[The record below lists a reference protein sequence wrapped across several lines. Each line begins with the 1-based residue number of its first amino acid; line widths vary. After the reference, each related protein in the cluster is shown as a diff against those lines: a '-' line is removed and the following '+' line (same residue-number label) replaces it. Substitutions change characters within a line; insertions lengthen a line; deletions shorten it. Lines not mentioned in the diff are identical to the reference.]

1 MLSEGCATAIK
12 QYRRTWQEPEAKNI
26 CEGVTLSLNPPL
38 RFHPRPDNFYTLT
51 SKQLNKMS
59 KSRNNI
65 PRAAIHVGSPAK
77 SFSAAEGYEPERRG
91 WDENT
96 YRLKNQD
103 TNNHYD
109 FSRKH
114 LNFEINSQGEI
125 VPLGS
130 NPVPLHERWQ
140 KRLEELGFKPYM
152 DKNNP
157 LGISDNSPNCT
168 VGIIVSGDHRV
179 LTRLAFGDQDVDF
192 TLQKSNA
199 HVVLKQGIKD
209 WALDTYHWAC
219 DRWGAENIIG
229 FDVHL
234 DETTPHIQIQTI
246 PVAKIKARGRAPAKY
261 VHKDDK
267 SKVLSHKEWKKL
279 PEGIRSNFIRTEVE
293 RREKECV
300 SYARVWGE
308 DKYAVGKTYYQMHT
322 DYYNEVGHK
331 YGLERGDDIAML
343 PGEERRE
350 RVHKSK
356 AVLEAERQA
365 KDAIVRTQMENERL
379 EDQKEKMASE
389 VQDMKKQK
397 ESLEKQNDKLEGE
410 IQNKKQ
416 HKENLEGSISQL
428 EEYAA
433 ALDIKEEDLIV
444 PTLKTNP
451 LVKKAVDAILE
462 ELGKPI
468 PTFGQK
474 KWREERRKAIKTILT
489 ELQTALMEAKEAH
502 NKDILKL
509 GKSLFNKAMKEART
523 IIEQNKQLQQENA
536 RLTEENVI
544 FRKLIASMD
553 ENAITRLRDK
563 KDAEIKELQEQLGKA
578 ESEAVRSGNKA
589 YREHQRAEN
598 AESKILE
605 MLGIPEIKEIW
616 ESVQQNKEAFRKQID
631 KWIKDGVAA
640 IRDYADGKGNDFRP
654 EAGNAVAWGIIAE
667 AFRYGLD
674 PTDEKQRKMAAAY
687 LLEKVS
693 WTGISSDFKI
703 SLTSSRTQQ
712 LCDAMTVSKDLMQ
725 NLLLMAGGRGGI
737 SIGGSGSNSE
747 LTNWDGTKKKTGWG
761 VG

>member
-1 MLSEGCATAIK
+1 
-12 QYRRTWQEPEAKNI
+12 
-26 CEGVTLSLNPPL
+26 
-38 RFHPRPDNFYTLT
+38 
-51 SKQLNKMS
+51 MS
-59 KSRNNI
+59 KSRYNV
-65 PRAAIHVGSPAK
+65 PRAAIHVGAPAK
-77 SFSAAEGYEPERRG
+77 SFSSAEGYEPERRG

-96 YRLKNQD
+96 YHLKNQD

-114 LNFEINSQGEI
+114 LNFEINSKGKI
-125 VPLGS
+125 VPLCS
-130 NPVPLHERWQ
+130 DPVPLHERLQ
-140 KRLEELGFKPYM
+140 KRLDELGFKPYM
-152 DKNNP
+152 DKNNH

-234 DETTPHIQIQTI
+234 DETTPHIHIQTI
-246 PVAKIKARGRAPAKY
+246 PVAKTKARGRASVKY
-261 VHKDDK
+261 VNKDDK
-267 SKVLSHKEWKKL
+267 SKVLSQKEWKKL
-279 PEGIRSNFIRTEVE
+279 PEEIRSDFVRTEVE

-300 SYARVWGE
+300 SYASVWGK

-331 YGLERGDDIAML
+331 YGLERGDDIALL
-343 PGEERRE
+343 PSEERRK
-350 RVHKSK
+350 RVHKNK

-379 EDQKEKMASE
+379 EGQKEKMASE

-397 ESLEKQNDKLEGE
+397 ECLEEHNDKLEGE
-410 IQNKKQ
+410 IQNKEQ

-474 KWREERRKAIKTILT
+474 EWREERRKAIKAILT
-489 ELQTALMEAKEAH
+489 DMQTALMEAKEAH

-509 GKSLFNKAMKEART
+509 GKSLYHKAMQKASA
-523 IIEQNKQLQQENA
+523 IIEQNKQLQKENG
-536 RLTEENVI
+536 RLNEENDVL
-544 FRKLIASMD
+544 RKRIASID

-563 KDAEIKELQEQLGKA
+563 KDAEIKELQERVGKA
-578 ESEAVRSGNKA
+578 ESEAIRSGNKA
-589 YREHQRAEN
+589 YSEHQRAEN
-598 AESKILE
+598 AESQVRE

-616 ESVQQNKEAFRKQID
+616 ESIQQNKEAFRKQID

-640 IRDYADGKGNDFRP
+640 IRNYADGKDNDFQP
-654 EAGNAVAWGIIAE
+654 EQGNAVAWGIIAK
-667 AFRYGLD
+667 AFEYGLE
-674 PTDEKQRKMAAAY
+674 PTDKKQRKMAAAY

-693 WTGISSDFKI
+693 WTGIASDFKI
-703 SLTSSRTQQ
+703 SLTASRTQQ
-712 LCDAMTVSKDLMQ
+712 LCDAMTVSKDLMA
-725 NLLLMAGGRGGI
+725 NLLLAAGGRGGI
-737 SIGGSGSNSE
+737 SSGGGGSNSE
-747 LTNWDGTKKKTGWG
+747 LTNWDGTKKNTGWG
-761 VG
+761 I

>member
-1 MLSEGCATAIK
+1 
-12 QYRRTWQEPEAKNI
+12 
-26 CEGVTLSLNPPL
+26 
-38 RFHPRPDNFYTLT
+38 
-51 SKQLNKMS
+51 MS

-65 PRAAIHVGSPAK
+65 PRAAIHVGAPAK

-96 YRLKNQD
+96 YQLKNQD
-103 TNNHYD
+103 ANNHYD

-114 LNFEINSQGEI
+114 LNFEINGKGEI

-130 NPVPLHERWQ
+130 NPVPLHERLQ
-140 KRLEELGFKPYM
+140 KRLDELEFKPYM

-168 VGIIVSGDHRV
+168 VGIIVSGDHDV
-179 LTRLAFGDQDVDF
+179 LTRLAFGGQDVDF

-246 PVAKIKARGRAPAKY
+246 PVAKTKARGRASAKY

-267 SKVLSHKEWKKL
+267 SKELSHKEWKKL
-279 PEGIRSNFIRTEVE
+279 SEEIRSNFIRTEDE
-293 RREKECV
+293 RREKESV
-300 SYARVWGE
+300 SYASVWGK

-322 DYYNEVGHK
+322 DYYNEVGRK

-365 KDAIVRTQMENERL
+365 KDAIAQNQIENERL
-379 EDQKEKMASE
+379 EGQKEKMAGE
-389 VQDMKKQK
+389 VQDIKKQK
-397 ESLEKQNDKLEGE
+397 ESLEEQNDKLAGE
-410 IQNKKQ
+410 IQNKEYR
-416 HKENLEGSISQL
+416 KEKLEGNISQL
-428 EEYAA
+428 ENYAA

-444 PTLKTNP
+444 PTLKTDP
-451 LVKKAVDAILE
+451 LVKDAWDAIKE

-468 PTFGQK
+468 PAFGQK
-474 KWREERRKAIKTILT
+474 EWREERRKAIKGILT
-489 ELQTALMEAKEAH
+489 NMQTALMQAKDVQ
-502 NKDILKL
+502 KQDILKL
-509 GKSLFNKAMKEART
+509 GKALYNKAMQNVRA
-523 IIEQNKQLQQENA
+523 IIEQNKQLQKENG
-536 RLTEENVI
+536 RLTEENDI
-544 FRKLIASMD
+544 LRKRIASMD

-563 KDAEIKELQEQLGKA
+563 KDAEIKELQERIGKA
-578 ESEAVRSGNKA
+578 ESEVVRSSTRA
-589 YREHQRAEN
+589 YSEHQRAEN
-598 AESKILE
+598 AESQVRE
-605 MLGIPEIKEIW
+605 MLGIHEIKEIW
-616 ESVQQNKEAFRKQID
+616 ESIQQNKETFRKQID

-640 IRDYADGKGNDFRP
+640 IRDYADGTDNDFQP

-667 AFRYGLD
+667 AFIHGLD
-674 PTDEKQRKMAAAY
+674 PAEEKQRMMTTGY
-687 LLEKVS
+687 LLERVS
-693 WTGISSDFKI
+693 WADISSEFIID
-703 SLTSSRTQQ
+703 LTASRTRQ
-712 LCDAMTVSKDLMQ
+712 LCDAMTVPKDLMA
-725 NLLLMAGGRGGI
+725 NLLLAAGGRGGI
-737 SIGGSGSNSE
+737 STGGGGSNGE
-747 LTNWDGTKKKTGWG
+747 LTNWDGTKKQTGWG
-761 VG
+761 I

>member
-1 MLSEGCATAIK
+1 
-12 QYRRTWQEPEAKNI
+12 
-26 CEGVTLSLNPPL
+26 
-38 RFHPRPDNFYTLT
+38 
-51 SKQLNKMS
+51 MS

-65 PRAAIHVGSPAK
+65 PRAAIHVGAPAK

-96 YRLKNQD
+96 YQLKNQD

-125 VPLGS
+125 VPLCS
-130 NPVPLHERWQ
+130 NPVPLHERLQ
-140 KRLEELGFKPYM
+140 KRLDALGFKPYM

-168 VGIIVSGDHRV
+168 VGIIVSGDHDV

-199 HVVLKQGIKD
+199 DVVLKQGIKD

-246 PVAKIKARGRAPAKY
+246 PVAKTKSRGRASAKY

-279 PEGIRSNFIRTEVE
+279 PEEIRSNFVRTEDE

-308 DKYAVGKTYYQMHT
+308 DKYAVGNTYKQMHT

-356 AVLEAERQA
+356 AMLEAERQA
-365 KDAIVRTQMENERL
+365 KDAIARNQIENERL
-379 EDQKEKMASE
+379 EGQKEKMAGE
-389 VQDMKKQK
+389 VQDIKKQK
-397 ESLEKQNDKLEGE
+397 ESLEDQNDKLEDE
-410 IQNKKQ
+410 IQ
-416 HKENLEGSISQL
+416 HKEQHKERLEVNISQL
-428 EEYAA
+428 EDYAA

-444 PTLKTNP
+444 PTLKTDP
-451 LVKKAVDAILE
+451 LVKDAWDAIKE

-468 PTFGQK
+468 PAFGQK
-474 KWREERRKAIKTILT
+474 DWREERRKAIKGILT
-489 ELQTALMEAKEAH
+489 NMQTALMQAKDVQ
-502 NKDILKL
+502 KQDILKL
-509 GKSLFNKAMKEART
+509 GKALYNKAMQNVRA
-523 IIEQNKQLQQENA
+523 IIEQNKQLQKENG
-536 RLTEENVI
+536 RLTEENDI
-544 FRKLIASMD
+544 LRKRIASMD
-553 ENAITRLRDK
+553 ENAITRLREK
-563 KDAEIKELQEQLGKA
+563 KDAEIKELQERLGKA

-589 YREHQRAEN
+589 YSEHQRAEN
-598 AESKILE
+598 AEKKLRG
-605 MLGIPEIKEIW
+605 MLDIPEIKELW
-616 ESVQQNKEAFRKQID
+616 ESIQQNKENFSKQID
-631 KWIKDGVAA
+631 QWIEDGVAA
-640 IRDYADGKGNDFRP
+640 IMEYANGKDNDFQP
-654 EAGNAVAWGIIAE
+654 KAGNAVAWGIIAE
-667 AFRYGLD
+667 AFKYGLD
-674 PTDEKQRKMAAAY
+674 PTDEKQRRMATAY

-693 WTGISSDFKI
+693 WTDMSEFKAG
-703 SLTSSRTQQ
+703 LTASRTRQ
-712 LCDAMTVSKDLMQ
+712 LCDVMTVSKDLMA
-725 NLLLMAGGRGGI
+725 NLLFAACGRAGI
-737 SIGGSGSNSE
+737 STGGGGSNSE

-761 VG
+761 I

>member
-1 MLSEGCATAIK
+1 
-12 QYRRTWQEPEAKNI
+12 
-26 CEGVTLSLNPPL
+26 
-38 RFHPRPDNFYTLT
+38 
-51 SKQLNKMS
+51 MS
-59 KSRNNI
+59 KSRYNV
-65 PRAAIHVGSPAK
+65 PRAAIHVGAPAK

-109 FSRKH
+109 FTRKH
-114 LNFEINSQGEI
+114 LNFEINSKGEI
-125 VPLGS
+125 VPLCS
-130 NPVPLHERWQ
+130 DPVPLHERLQ
-140 KRLEELGFKPYM
+140 KRLDELEFKPYM

-219 DRWGAENIIG
+219 DRWGTENIIG

-246 PVAKIKARGRAPAKY
+246 PVAKTKARGRASAKY

-279 PEGIRSNFIRTEVE
+279 PEEIRSSFVRTEVE

-300 SYARVWGE
+300 SYACVWGE

-322 DYYNEVGHK
+322 DYYNKVGHK

-343 PGEERRE
+343 PSEERRE
-350 RVHKSK
+350 RVHKNK

-365 KDAIVRTQMENERL
+365 KDAIVRVQMENERL
-379 EDQKEKMASE
+379 EGQKEKMASE

-397 ESLEKQNDKLEGE
+397 ECLEEHNDKLEGE
-410 IQNKKQ
+410 IQNKEQ
-416 HKENLEGSISQL
+416 HKEKLENNISQL

-444 PTLKTNP
+444 PTLNTNP
-451 LVKKAVDAILE
+451 LVKNAWNDIKE
-462 ELGKPI
+462 ELSKPI
-468 PTFGQK
+468 PAFGQK
-474 KWREERRKAIKTILT
+474 EWREERRKAIKTILT
-489 ELQTALMEAKEAH
+489 DLQTALMEAKEAH

-509 GKSLFNKAMKEART
+509 GKSLYNKAMKEART
-523 IIEQNKQLQQENA
+523 IIEQNKRLQQENG
-536 RLTEENVI
+536 RLTEENDVL
-544 FRKLIASMD
+544 RKRIASID

-563 KDAEIKELQEQLGKA
+563 KDAEIKELQERVGKA

-589 YREHQRAEN
+589 YSEHQRAEN
-598 AESKILE
+598 AESQVRE
-605 MLGIPEIKEIW
+605 MLDIPEIKKIW
-616 ESVQQNKEAFRKQID
+616 ESIQRNKEDFSKQID

-640 IRDYADGKGNDFRP
+640 IRNYADGKDNDFQA
-654 EAGNAVAWGIIAE
+654 EQGNAVAWGIIAK
-667 AFRYGLD
+667 AFEYGLD
-674 PTDEKQRKMAAAY
+674 PTDEKQRKIAAAY

-712 LCDAMTVSKDLMQ
+712 LCDAMTVSKDLMSS
-725 NLLLMAGGRGGI
+725 LLLAAGGRGGI
-737 SIGGSGSNSE
+737 SSGGGGSTSE
-747 LTNWDGTKKKTGWG
+747 LTNWDGTKKNTGWG
-761 VG
+761 R

>member
-1 MLSEGCATAIK
+1 
-12 QYRRTWQEPEAKNI
+12 
-26 CEGVTLSLNPPL
+26 
-38 RFHPRPDNFYTLT
+38 
-51 SKQLNKMS
+51 MS
-59 KSRNNI
+59 KSRYNV
-65 PRAAIHVGSPAK
+65 PRAAIHVGAPAK

-91 WDENT
+91 WDEKT

-109 FSRKH
+109 YSRKH
-114 LNFEINSQGEI
+114 LNFEINGNGEI
-125 VPLGS
+125 VPLCS
-130 NPVPLHERWQ
+130 DPVPLHERLQ
-140 KRLEELGFKPYM
+140 KRLDELGFKPYT

-157 LGISDNSPNCT
+157 LGTSDNSPNCT
-168 VGIIVSGDHRV
+168 VGIIVSGDHNV

-209 WALDTYHWAC
+209 WAMDTYHWAC

-246 PVAKIKARGRAPAKY
+246 PVAKTKARGRASTKY

-267 SKVLSHKEWKKL
+267 SKVLSHKEWKEL
-279 PEGIRSNFIRTEVE
+279 PEEIRSNFARTEVE

-308 DKYAVGKTYYQMHT
+308 DKYAVGNTYYQMHT
-322 DYYNEVGHK
+322 DYYNEVGRK

-350 RVHKSK
+350 RVHKNK

-365 KDAIVRTQMENERL
+365 KDAIVRNQMENERL
-379 EDQKEKMASE
+379 EGQKEKMAGE
-389 VQDMKKQK
+389 VQDMRKQK
-397 ESLEKQNDKLEGE
+397 DRLEEQNDKLEDE
-410 IQNKKQ
+410 IQNKEL
-416 HKENLEGSISQL
+416 HKERLEGNISQL

-433 ALDIKEEDLIV
+433 ALDIKEEDLVV

-468 PTFGQK
+468 PTFGHK
-474 KWREERRKAIKTILT
+474 EWKEERKQAIKAILT
-489 ELQTALMEAKEAH
+489 ELQTALMEAKDAH

-509 GKSLFNKAMKEART
+509 GKSLFNKAMKEARN
-523 IIEQNKQLQQENA
+523 IIEQNKQLQKENG
-536 RLTEENVI
+536 RLTEENDI
-544 FRKLIASMD
+544 LRKRIASID

-589 YREHQRAEN
+589 YSEHKRAET
-598 AESKILE
+598 AESQVRE
-605 MLGIPEIKEIW
+605 MFDIPEIKEIW
-616 ESVQQNKEAFRKQID
+616 ESIQQNKEAFRKQID
-631 KWIKDGVAA
+631 KWIEDGVAA
-640 IRDYADGKGNDFRP
+640 IRAYADGKNNDFQQ
-654 EAGNAVAWGIIAE
+654 EQGNAVAWGIIAK
-667 AFRYGLD
+667 AFEYGLD
-674 PTDEKQRKMAAAY
+674 PTDEKQRRIAAAY

-712 LCDAMTVSKDLMQ
+712 LCDAMTVSKELMA
-725 NLLLMAGGRGGI
+725 NLLLAAGGRGGI
-737 SIGGSGSNSE
+737 CAGGGGSTGE

-761 VG
+761 M

>member
-1 MLSEGCATAIK
+1 
-12 QYRRTWQEPEAKNI
+12 
-26 CEGVTLSLNPPL
+26 
-38 RFHPRPDNFYTLT
+38 
-51 SKQLNKMS
+51 MS

-114 LNFEINSQGEI
+114 LNFEINGKGEI

-130 NPVPLHERWQ
+130 NPVPLHERLQ
-140 KRLEELGFKPYM
+140 KRLDELDFKPYM

-168 VGIIVSGDHRV
+168 VGIVVSGDHDV
-179 LTRLAFGDQDVDF
+179 LTCLAFGDQDVDF
-192 TLQKSNA
+192 NLQNSNA

-246 PVAKIKARGRAPAKY
+246 PVAKTKSRGRASAKY

-267 SKVLSHKEWKKL
+267 SKVLSYKEWKKL
-279 PEGIRSNFIRTEVE
+279 PEEIRSNFVRTEDE

-300 SYARVWGE
+300 SYASVWGK
-308 DKYAVGKTYYQMHT
+308 DKYAVGNTYKQMHT

-356 AVLEAERQA
+356 DVLEAERQA
-365 KDAIVRTQMENERL
+365 KEAIIKSQMEHERL
-379 EDQKEKMASE
+379 EGQKEKMAGE
-389 VQDMKKQK
+389 VQDMKRQK
-397 ESLEKQNDKLEGE
+397 ESLEEQNDKLESA
-410 IQNKKQ
+410 IQNKEQ
-416 HKENLEGSISQL
+416 HKEKLEGNISQL
-428 EEYAA
+428 EDYAA

-444 PTLKTNP
+444 PTLKTDP
-451 LVKKAVDAILE
+451 LVKNAWDAIKTELE
-462 ELGKPI
+462 KPI
-468 PTFGQK
+468 PAFGQK
-474 KWREERRKAIKTILT
+474 EWREERRKAIKVILT
-489 ELQTALMEAKEAH
+489 EMRTALMQAKEAQ
-502 NKDILKL
+502 KGDILKL
-509 GKSLFNKAMKEART
+509 GKALYNKAMQNVRA
-523 IIEQNKQLQQENA
+523 IIEQNKQLQKENG
-536 RLTEENVI
+536 RLTEENDVL
-544 FRKLIASMD
+544 RKRIASMD
-553 ENAITRLRDK
+553 ENAITQLREK
-563 KDAEIKELQEQLGKA
+563 KDAEIKELQERLGKV

-589 YREHQRAEN
+589 YGEHQRAEN
-598 AESKILE
+598 AENKVRE

-616 ESVQQNKEAFRKQID
+616 ESIQRNKEDFSKQID
-631 KWIKDGVAA
+631 NWIEDGVAA
-640 IRDYADGKGNDFRP
+640 IRDYADGKDNDFQP

-667 AFRYGLD
+667 ALEYGLD
-674 PTDEKQRKMAAAY
+674 PTDEKQRKIAAAY

-703 SLTSSRTQQ
+703 ELTAARTRQ
-712 LCDAMTVSKDLMQ
+712 LCDAMKVSKGLMA
-725 NLLLMAGGRGGI
+725 NLFLAAGGRGGI
-737 SIGGSGSNSE
+737 STGGGGSNGE

-761 VG
+761 M

>member
-1 MLSEGCATAIK
+1 
-12 QYRRTWQEPEAKNI
+12 
-26 CEGVTLSLNPPL
+26 
-38 RFHPRPDNFYTLT
+38 
-51 SKQLNKMS
+51 MS
-59 KSRNNI
+59 KAKNNI
-65 PRAAIHVGSPAK
+65 PRAAIHVGAPAK
-77 SFSAAEGYEPERRG
+77 SFSAAEGFEPERRG

-114 LNFEINSQGEI
+114 LNFEINGKGEI

-130 NPVPLHERWQ
+130 NPVPLHERLQ
-140 KRLEELGFKPYM
+140 IRLDELNFKPYM

-168 VGIIVSGDHRV
+168 VGIIVSGDHDV

-199 HVVLKQGIKD
+199 HVVLKQGIRD

-246 PVAKIKARGRAPAKY
+246 PVAKTKARGRASAKY

-267 SKVLSHKEWKKL
+267 SKVLPHKEWKKL
-279 PEGIRSNFIRTEVE
+279 PKEIRSNFVRTEVE

-308 DKYAVGKTYYQMHT
+308 NKYAVGRTYYQMHT

-350 RVHKSK
+350 RVHKNK

-365 KDAIVRTQMENERL
+365 KDAIARNQMENERL
-379 EDQKEKMASE
+379 EGQKKKMAGE
-389 VQDMKKQK
+389 VQDMKMQK
-397 ESLEKQNDKLEGE
+397 EHLEEQNDKLEGE
-410 IQNKKQ
+410 IQNKEQ
-416 HKENLEGSISQL
+416 NKERLEDYVSRQ

-451 LVKKAVDAILE
+451 LVKDAWDAIKTELE
-462 ELGKPI
+462 KPI
-468 PTFGQK
+468 PAFGQK
-474 KWREERRKAIKTILT
+474 EWREDRREAIKTILT
-489 ELQTALMEAKEAH
+489 NLQTALMQANKAQKE
-502 NKDILKL
+502 DILKL
-509 GKSLFNKAMKEART
+509 GKSLYKKAMQNVRA
-523 IIEQNKQLQQENA
+523 IIEQNKQLQKENG
-536 RLTEENVI
+536 RLTEENDI
-544 FRKLIASMD
+544 LRKRIASID

-563 KDAEIKELQEQLGKA
+563 KDAEIKELQERLGKA

-589 YREHQRAEN
+589 YSEYQRAEKSEN
-598 AESKILE
+598 KVRK

-616 ESVQQNKEAFRKQID
+616 ESIQQNKEAFRKQID
-631 KWIKDGVAA
+631 KWIEDGVAA
-640 IRDYADGKGNDFRP
+640 IMDYADGKDNDFKP

-667 AFRYGLD
+667 AFRNGLD
-674 PTDEKQRKMAAAY
+674 PTDEKQRRMATGY

-693 WTGISSDFKI
+693 WTGIASEFKRE
-703 SLTSSRTQQ
+703 LTASRTRQ
-712 LCDAMTVSKDLMQ
+712 LCDAMTISKNLMS
-725 NLLLMAGGRGGI
+725 NLLLAAGGRGGVGVGG
-737 SIGGSGSNSE
+737 GGSYGE
-747 LTNWDGTKKKTGWG
+747 LTNWDGTKKKNGWG
-761 VG
+761 IS

>member
-1 MLSEGCATAIK
+1 
-12 QYRRTWQEPEAKNI
+12 
-26 CEGVTLSLNPPL
+26 
-38 RFHPRPDNFYTLT
+38 
-51 SKQLNKMS
+51 MS

-65 PRAAIHVGSPAK
+65 PRAAIHVGAPAK

-96 YRLKNQD
+96 YQLKNQD

-125 VPLGS
+125 VPLCS
-130 NPVPLHERWQ
+130 NPVPLHERLQ
-140 KRLEELGFKPYM
+140 KRLDALGFKPYM

-168 VGIIVSGDHRV
+168 VGIIVSGDHDV

-199 HVVLKQGIKD
+199 DVVLKQGIKD

-246 PVAKIKARGRAPAKY
+246 PVAKTKARGRASSKY

-267 SKVLSHKEWKKL
+267 SKVISYKEWKKL
-279 PEGIRSNFIRTEVE
+279 PEGIRSNFVRTEAE

-300 SYARVWGE
+300 SYASVWGK
-308 DKYAVGKTYYQMHT
+308 DKYAVGETYKQMHT

-343 PGEERRE
+343 PGEEQRE

-365 KDAIVRTQMENERL
+365 KDAIARNQMENERL
-379 EDQKEKMASE
+379 EGQKEKMAGE

-397 ESLEKQNDKLEGE
+397 EKLEG
-410 IQNKKQ
+410 N
-416 HKENLEGSISQL
+416 ISQL
-428 EEYAA
+428 KDYAA

-451 LVKKAVDAILE
+451 LVKNAWDAIKE

-468 PTFGQK
+468 PAFGQK
-474 KWREERRKAIKTILT
+474 EWREERRKAIKVILT
-489 ELQTALMEAKEAH
+489 KMQTALMQAKEAQ
-502 NKDILKL
+502 KGDILKL
-509 GKSLFNKAMKEART
+509 GKALYNKAMQNVRA
-523 IIEQNKQLQQENA
+523 IIEQNKQLQKENG
-536 RLTEENVI
+536 RLTEENDI
-544 FRKLIASMD
+544 LRKRIASMN
-553 ENAITRLRDK
+553 ENAITRLREK
-563 KDAEIKELQEQLGKA
+563 KDAEIKELQERLGKA

-589 YREHQRAEN
+589 YSEHQRAEN
-598 AESKILE
+598 AEKKLRE
-605 MLGIPEIKEIW
+605 MLDIPEIKEIW
-616 ESVQQNKEAFRKQID
+616 ESIQRNKEDFSKQID
-631 KWIKDGVAA
+631 KWIEDGVAA
-640 IRDYADGKGNDFRP
+640 IRDYADGKDNDFQP

-667 AFRYGLD
+667 ALEYGLD
-674 PTDEKQRKMAAAY
+674 PTDEKQRKIAAAY

-703 SLTSSRTQQ
+703 ELTAARTRQ
-712 LCDAMTVSKDLMQ
+712 LCDAMTVSKGLMA
-725 NLLLMAGGRGGI
+725 NLFLAAGGRGGI
-737 SIGGSGSNSE
+737 STGGGGSNGE

-761 VG
+761 M

>member
-1 MLSEGCATAIK
+1 
-12 QYRRTWQEPEAKNI
+12 
-26 CEGVTLSLNPPL
+26 
-38 RFHPRPDNFYTLT
+38 
-51 SKQLNKMS
+51 
-59 KSRNNI
+59 
-65 PRAAIHVGSPAK
+65 
-77 SFSAAEGYEPERRG
+77 
-91 WDENT
+91 
-96 YRLKNQD
+96 
-103 TNNHYD
+103 
-109 FSRKH
+109 
-114 LNFEINSQGEI
+114 
-125 VPLGS
+125 
-130 NPVPLHERWQ
+130 
-140 KRLEELGFKPYM
+140 M

-192 TLQKSNA
+192 TPQKSNA
-199 HVVLKQGIKD
+199 RVVLKQGIKD

-234 DETTPHIQIQTI
+234 DETTPHIHIQTI
-246 PVAKIKARGRAPAKY
+246 PVAKTKARGRVSVKY

-267 SKVLSHKEWKKL
+267 SKVLSQKEWKKL
-279 PEGIRSNFIRTEVE
+279 SEEIRSDFVRTEVE

-300 SYARVWGE
+300 SYASVWGK
-308 DKYAVGKTYYQMHT
+308 DKYAVGDTYYQMHT

-343 PGEERRE
+343 PSEERRE
-350 RVHKSK
+350 RVHKNK

-379 EDQKEKMASE
+379 EDQKEKMAGE

-397 ESLEKQNDKLEGE
+397 NRLEEQKDKLEGE
-410 IQNKKQ
+410 IENKEQ
-416 HKENLEGSISQL
+416 HKEKLEDNISQL

-474 KWREERRKAIKTILT
+474 EWREKRRKAIKTILT

-536 RLTEENVI
+536 RLTEENDVLKK
-544 FRKLIASMD
+544 RIASID
-553 ENAITRLRDK
+553 ADAITRLRDK
-563 KDAEIKELQEQLGKA
+563 KNAEIKELQDQLGKA

-589 YREHQRAEN
+589 YSEHQRAEN
-598 AESKILE
+598 AESQVRE
-605 MLGIPEIKEIW
+605 MLDIPEIKKIW
-616 ESVQQNKEAFRKQID
+616 ESIRQNKDAFRKQID

-640 IRDYADGKGNDFRP
+640 IRNYADGKDNDFRP

-667 AFRYGLD
+667 AFEYGLD

-693 WTGISSDFKI
+693 WTDLSSDFKI
-703 SLTSSRTQQ
+703 GLTASRTRQ
-712 LCDAMTVSKDLMQ
+712 LCDAMTVSKDLMA
-725 NLLLMAGGRGGI
+725 NLLLAAGGKSGI
-737 SIGGSGSNSE
+737 CTGGGSSNSE
-747 LTNWDGTKKKTGWG
+747 LTNWDGTKKKNGWG
-761 VG
+761 M